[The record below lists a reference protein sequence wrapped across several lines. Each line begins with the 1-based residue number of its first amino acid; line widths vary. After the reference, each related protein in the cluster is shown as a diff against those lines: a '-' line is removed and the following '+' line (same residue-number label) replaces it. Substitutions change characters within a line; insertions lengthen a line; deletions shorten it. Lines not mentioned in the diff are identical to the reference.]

1 MEGEGS
7 RAWFSARLTFSSGT
21 QLHRTEPRN
30 QNKVT
35 LFSST
40 NMVKEETGPSPEQR
54 VGVLV
59 GKGGLIIPHLTGSL
73 VARVPSLREE
83 HYAGG

>member
-1 MEGEGS
+1 
-7 RAWFSARLTFSSGT
+7 
-21 QLHRTEPRN
+21 
-30 QNKVT
+30 
-35 LFSST
+35 
-40 NMVKEETGPSPEQR
+40 MVKEEMGPSPEQR

-73 VARVPSLREE
+73 VERVPSLGEE